1 MPWHASL
8 RLHYRRDDDTTRA
21 HAEHE
26 GPLRVLKALYPEG
39 AAICHH
45 TVLHP
50 PSGIVGGDVLDLALT
65 LEENAHAVL
74 TTPGAS
80 RFYRCEQGDATQTLR
95 AVLQAGARLE
105 WLPQENIAYSGT
117 RMRNRQHFRL
127 APGAEMMGCDVLA
140 LGLPAS
146 QLPFVAGGIVQ
157 SIEIQG
163 VWLERARIAAD
174 DHLLLHSPLGLA
186 GQTALATL
194 WWAGG
199 NKLADARVT
208 AALDAARALLQVQV
222 HDTVLAGVTQVHPQV
237 VVLRALARQTEPLT
251 RLLRAVR
258 AAWRASLWALPA
270 IEPRVWTT

>member
-8 RLHYRRDDDTTRA
+8 RLHYRRDADTTRT

-39 AAICHH
+39 TAICHH

-50 PSGIVGGDVLDLALT
+50 PSGIVGGDVLDLALA

-80 RFYRCEQGDATQTLR
+80 RFYRCDDGDAVQNVR
-95 AVLQAGARLE
+95 AVLQPGARLE

-117 RMRNRQHFRL
+117 RMRNRQHFCL
-127 APGAEMMGCDVLA
+127 APGAEMMGWDLLA

-146 QLPFVAGGIVQ
+146 QLPFAAGDVAQ
-157 SIEIQG
+157 SIEVEG

-174 DHLLLHSPLGLA
+174 DHLLLRSPLGLA
-186 GQTALATL
+186 HHSAMATL
-194 WWAGG
+194 WWASGDHLSSPRM
-199 NKLADARVT
+199 N
-208 AALDAARALLQVQV
+208 AALDTARALLPAHGEVV
-222 HDTVLAGVTQVHPQV
+222 AGVTQVHPQV

-258 AAWRASLWALPA
+258 AAWRVSLWELPA
-270 IEPRVWTT
+270 VEPRVWTT